1 MNQSG
6 AKRATAILGIVMII
20 AIGGSAILPLFTN
33 NNIVQTSVPP
43 TAVPT
48 ATFPAP
54 IADLTTLSFGQSF
67 LHPTGL
73 FSVAQ
78 PNGWTPNT
86 PVTNVDGAEVSMNNP
101 EQLSVIQ
108 VSLRDSAEPIAS
120 LDALDAQYTAASL
133 NESWSNY
140 RRDATTGLN
149 YRETKRERQDDRLI
163 IDFELENQRNQIF
176 LARQVSW
183 FEGDWVYSLRVVTP
197 ENAIEELLY
206 IMDQMLPTF
215 KANTQ
220 FRGTPVDWQAYFD
233 PDTGFIIRYPSIW
246 NLEDSAPGRP
256 ASIIGDGVALRV
268 EFQPGVS
275 VADEAAAGEWVTNAR
290 PGATIVST
298 APATRGDVSGFSV
311 AYSFTDAD
319 GAPNSGLALLLNG
332 ANGLHV
338 ANLRFA
344 RPNVDLNA
352 EEAAATNGDLLQVL
366 QTFSPLTG
374 ISLFVATPTPSPTP
388 LATATPEATVEVTEA
403 ATEEATEAAT
413 AEATSESTP
422 EAEATEAATAEA
434 TEAS

>member
-6 AKRATAILGIVMII
+6 AKRATAILGILMII

-33 NNIVQTSVPP
+33 NNVIQTAEPP
-43 TAVPT
+43 TAVPSP
-48 ATFPAP
+48 TFPPP
-54 IADLTTLSFGQSF
+54 IADVESISFAQSF

-86 PVTNVDGAEVSMNNP
+86 PVTNPDGAEVSMNNP
-101 EQLSVIQ
+101 DQLSVIQ
-108 VSLRDSAEPIAS
+108 VSLRDSAEPVAD

-140 RRDATTGLN
+140 RRDAQTGLN
-149 YRETKRERQDDRLI
+149 YRETKRERLDDRLV
-163 IDFELENQRNQIF
+163 IDFELENQRSQTF

-183 FEGDWVYSLRVVTP
+183 VDGEWIYSLRVVTP
-197 ENAIEELLY
+197 ENAINELLY
-206 IMDQMLPTF
+206 IMDKLLPTF

-220 FRGTPVDWQAYFD
+220 FKGTPVDWQAYYD
-233 PDTGFIIRYPSIW
+233 PTTGFIIRYPAAW
-246 NLEDSAPGRP
+246 TLEDSAPGRP
-256 ASIIGDGVALRV
+256 ASIIGEGTALRV

-275 VADEAAAGEWVTNAR
+275 VANEAAAAEWVTNAR

-298 APATRGDVSGFSV
+298 EPATRGEFSGFSV

-332 ANGLHV
+332 SNGLHV
-338 ANLRFA
+338 ANLRFT

-352 EEAAATNGDLLQVL
+352 DNAAEANGDLLQVL
-366 QTFSPLTG
+366 ETFTPLTG
-374 ISLFVATPTPSPTP
+374 ITLFQPTPTPSPTP

-403 ATEEATEAAT
+403 ATAETETTEAATDEPEATEAAT
-413 AEATSESTP
+413 AEAT
-422 EAEATEAATAEA
+422 AA
-434 TEAS
+434 S